1 MVNQFKTTDQYLRD
15 PDKQVNIAIGASVD
29 QISNC
34 AKQSSPANDFR
45 SRLTGVG
52 AGASPNNLLDQR
64 DQLVSELNQIVG
76 VEVSVQDGGTYNITM
91 ANGYSLVQGSTAR
104 QLAAVPSSA
113 DPSRTTVAY
122 VDGTAGN
129 IEILKNYYECRV
141 AGRILTFRSQD
152 LDQTRNTLGQMA
164 LAFAEAFNTQHK
176 AGFDAN
182 GDAGEDFFISACSR
196 RRFPAKHEKMLR

>member
-1 MVNQFKTTDQYLRD
+1 M
-15 PDKQVNIAIGASVD
+15 
-29 QISNC
+29 
-34 AKQSSPANDFR
+34 
-45 SRLTGVG
+45 
-52 AGASPNNLLDQR
+52 
-64 DQLVSELNQIVG
+64 SELNQIVG

-129 IEILKNYYECRV
+129 IEIPEKLLNT
-141 AGRILTFRSQD
+141 GSLGGILTFRSQD
-152 LDQTRNTLGQMA
+152 LDQTRNTLGQLA

-182 GDAGEDFFISACSR
+182 GDAVKISLLSVSP
-196 RRFPAKHEKMLR
+196 RFCKTRKTKVTLRSVQR